1 MGNEEPEAIG
11 QGGRAPL
18 PPPTPE
24 ATRTQ
29 LGRILASPE
38 FQLPERGRAFLRYVV
53 EESLAGRAK
62 RIKAYSIAVEV
73 FGRDEGITPD
83 DPVVR
88 IEAARLRRA
97 LERYYLVA
105 GQRDPVR
112 IDIPK
117 GSYVP
122 VFTSCTSD
130 LIESPPVEG
139 GLQPESSIPPLSL
152 GPKAK
157 WLIPTVLAVI
167 VAIVGI
173 GYWIF
178 DRSTSQSSL
187 RSPKATA
194 PEAPTL
200 VIIPFADLG
209 EGAESKLYAL
219 GLTEELLN
227 ELPRFKELKVFGR
240 ETSEAISPQADAS
253 SIQKELGA
261 RYLLTGGVRVSG
273 GRVRVDARV
282 IETRTGAILW
292 SRTYNEDLR
301 SRDLIAIQS
310 EVAGKVASAVAQPY
324 GVIFSADVTHS
335 QQSPPDDLDAYLCT
349 LRFYA
354 YRADLRADKHA
365 EARDCLETAIVRFPT
380 FATAWAMLSIAYL
393 DEDRFLFNSRTGS
406 SLPLTRALEAAR
418 RAVKLDPENARA
430 QQALMLALF
439 FNGQLAESLRVGE
452 EALVQN
458 PNDTEL
464 MSEFGIRVAMSGQW
478 RRGEQ
483 LLEEALARNPGNSDY
498 YHGALALTAYM
509 QQNDEKALS
518 ELRQADLQEFPL
530 FHLVGAVILAE
541 LGLAV
546 EATREGETFNRLR
559 PDFPPNVKA
568 ELAKRNIP
576 PEDQVR
582 IIAGMRKLSLPVPT
596 DIPEQLSPPSTTSD
610 SQPHE

>member
-1 MGNEEPEAIG
+1 MGSEEPKAVG
-11 QGGRAPL
+11 QGGCAAL

-24 ATRTQ
+24 AIRTQ
-29 LGRILASPE
+29 LGCILASPE

-105 GQRDPVR
+105 GQSDPIR

-122 VFTSCTSD
+122 VFTSCVQGM
-130 LIESPPVEG
+130 IESNPVEG
-139 GLQPESSIPPLSL
+139 ALQPKSSILPL
-152 GPKAK
+152 GPKAQ
-157 WLIPTVLAVI
+157 WLIPAALTVF
-167 VAIVGI
+167 VAILGV
-173 GYWIF
+173 GYWFF

-187 RSPKATA
+187 RSPMATA

-253 SIQKELGA
+253 SIQKELGT
-261 RYLLTGGVRVSG
+261 RYLLAGGVRVSG
-273 GRVRVDARV
+273 GRVRVDARLV
-282 IETRTGAILW
+282 EAKTGEILW

-310 EVAGKVASAVAQPY
+310 EIAGKVASAVAQPY
-324 GVIFSADVTHS
+324 GVISQAEFTHS
-335 QQSPPDDLDAYLCT
+335 QEQPPDDLGAYLCT

-354 YRADLRADKHA
+354 YRADLRADMHA
-365 EARDCLETAIVRFPT
+365 AARNCLEAAVARFPT

-406 SLPLTRALEAAR
+406 SPPSTRALEAAR

-439 FNGQLAESLRVGE
+439 FNRQLTESLRVGE
-452 EALVQN
+452 EALAQN

-464 MSEFGIRVAMSGQW
+464 MSEFAIRVALSGQW

-509 QQNDEKALS
+509 QQNDKKALS
-518 ELRQADLQEFPL
+518 ELRQANLQAFPL
-530 FHLVGAVILAE
+530 YHLVGVVIFAE
-541 LGLAV
+541 LGMDA

-559 PDFPPNVKA
+559 PDFPPNVRA
-568 ELAKRNIP
+568 ELARRNIS

-582 IIAGMRKLSLPVPT
+582 IIADMRKLRLLVPV
-596 DIPEQLSPPSTTSD
+596 DASERLSA
-610 SQPHE
+610 PHAARPR

>member
-1 MGNEEPEAIG
+1 MENEEPKAVG
-11 QGGRAPL
+11 QGGAAL

-24 ATRTQ
+24 AIRTQ
-29 LGRILASPE
+29 LGCILASPG

-62 RIKAYSIAVEV
+62 RIKAYSIAVDV
-73 FGRDEGITPD
+73 FGRDEGISPD

-105 GQRDPVR
+105 GQSDPIR

-122 VFTSCTSD
+122 VFTSCVQGM
-130 LIESPPVEG
+130 IESNPVEDA
-139 GLQPESSIPPLSL
+139 LQPESSILSL
-152 GPKAK
+152 GLKAQ
-157 WLIPTVLAVI
+157 WLIPAALAVF

-173 GYWIF
+173 GYWFF
-178 DRSTSQSSL
+178 DPSTSQSFS
-187 RSPKATA
+187 RSPMATA

-253 SIQKELGA
+253 SIQKVLGT
-261 RYLLTGGVRVSG
+261 RYLLAGGVRVSG
-273 GRVRVDARV
+273 SRVRVDARLV
-282 IETRTGAILW
+282 ETKTGEILW

-324 GVIFSADVTHS
+324 GVISQAESHS
-335 QQSPPDDLDAYLCT
+335 QQQPPDDLDAYLCT

-354 YRADLRADKHA
+354 YRADLRVDKHA
-365 EARDCLETAIVRFPT
+365 AARNCLENAVARFPT

-406 SLPLTRALEAAR
+406 SPSLARALEAAHQ
-418 RAVKLDPENARA
+418 AVKLDPENARA

-439 FNGQLAESLRVGE
+439 FNRQLTESLRVGE
-452 EALVQN
+452 EALAQN

-464 MSEFGIRVAMSGQW
+464 MSEFAIRVAMSGQW

-509 QQNDEKALS
+509 QQNDKKALS
-518 ELRQADLQEFPL
+518 ELRQANLQAFPL
-530 FHLVGAVILAE
+530 YHLVGAVIFAE
-541 LGLAV
+541 LEMDA

-559 PDFPPNVKA
+559 PDFPPNVRA
-568 ELAKRNIP
+568 ELARRNIP

-582 IIAGMRKLSLPVPT
+582 IIADMRKLRLLVPV
-596 DIPEQLSPPSTTSD
+596 DASERLSA
-610 SQPHE
+610 PHVARPR

>member
-1 MGNEEPEAIG
+1 MGNEYG
-11 QGGRAPL
+11 QGDRAAL

-24 ATRTQ
+24 AIRTQ
-29 LGRILASPE
+29 LYCILASPE

-53 EESLAGRAK
+53 EEFLSGRAK

-105 GQRDPVR
+105 GQRDPIR

-122 VFTSCTSD
+122 VFTSCARV
-130 LIESPPVEG
+130 LIESNPVEG
-139 GLQPESSIPPLSL
+139 ALQPGSSIPPLPR
-152 GPKAK
+152 GPKARF
-157 WLIPTVLAVI
+157 LIPAALAVL

-173 GYWIF
+173 GHWIL
-178 DRSTSQSSL
+178 DRTTSQSSV
-187 RSPKATA
+187 RSPKATV
-194 PEAPTL
+194 PEVPTL

-253 SIQKELGA
+253 SLQKELGT
-261 RYLLTGGVRVSG
+261 RFLLAGGVRVSG
-273 GRVRVDARV
+273 GRVRVDARLV
-282 IETRTGAILW
+282 ETKTGEILW

-310 EVAGKVASAVAQPY
+310 DVAGKVASAVAQPY
-324 GVIFSADVTHS
+324 GVISQADFTHS
-335 QQSPPDDLDAYLCT
+335 QQQPPDDLDAYTCT

-354 YRADLRADKHA
+354 YRAELRADKHA
-365 EARDCLETAIVRFPT
+365 VARSCLETAVARFPS

-393 DEDRFLFNSRTGS
+393 DEDRFLFNSRTDS
-406 SLPLTRALEAAR
+406 SSPLTRALEAAR
-418 RAVKLDPENARA
+418 RAVKLDPGNARA

-439 FNGQLAESLRVGE
+439 FNRQLTESLRVGE
-452 EALVQN
+452 AALAQN

-464 MSEFGIRVAMSGQW
+464 MSEFAIRVALSGQW
-478 RRGEQ
+478 QRGEQ
-483 LLEEALARNPGNSDY
+483 LLEEALARNPGNSGY

-509 QQNDEKALS
+509 QRNDKKALI
-518 ELRQADLQEFPL
+518 ELHQADLQAFPL
-530 FHLVGAVILAE
+530 FHLVGAVISAE
-541 LGLAV
+541 LGMTA
-546 EATREGETFNRLR
+546 EATQEGETFSRLR

-582 IIAGMRKLSLPVPT
+582 MITGMRKVGLAVPA
-596 DIPEQLSPPSTTSD
+596 DPSERLSPPPID
-610 SQPHE
+610 LYSQPATDRGA